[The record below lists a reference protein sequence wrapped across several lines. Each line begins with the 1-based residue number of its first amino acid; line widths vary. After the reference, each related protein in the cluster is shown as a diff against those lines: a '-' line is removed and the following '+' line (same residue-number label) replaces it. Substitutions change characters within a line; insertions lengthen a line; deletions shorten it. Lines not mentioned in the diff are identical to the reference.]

1 MKKLGDDLTFRV
13 FSINCDTGQHSQF
26 LRCFCWFPWFFMVVL
41 WFHIKYGKFL
51 FVTLKKKTKITNQLP
66 LITKKKVQVTHPNKQ
81 QEVFTSKIP
90 ISHTRGDPESRPF
103 SPFSQSLLCEHFM
116 CESAKVG
123 GPSFLLFLRR

>member
-1 MKKLGDDLTFRV
+1 MVSHKIWKVSVCNTEKKNKNYQ
-13 FSINCDTGQHSQF
+13 SITIN
-26 LRCFCWFPWFFMVVL
+26 
-41 WFHIKYGKFL
+41 Y
-51 FVTLKKKTKITNQLP
+51 
-66 LITKKKVQVTHPNKQ
+66 KKKVQVTHPNKQ